1 MKKITVSGKTIDD
14 AVQSGLMQL
23 NTTEE
28 HVKVTVLVEP
38 SRGLFGLF
46 GSKEASVEMELVPD
60 AMDEAIQFLKKIL
73 QAMNVEATINIEKDT
88 DSTILHINGPEL
100 GTVIGRR
107 GQTLDALQ
115 YLVSIVGNR
124 FTDQRLRITLDA
136 ENFRKRRKATLKQLA
151 ERLANKVVK
160 TKREVVLEPMS
171 PQDRKIIHYVLQNKT
186 DVITY
191 SKGNEPNRRIVID
204 LKRDN

>member
-14 AVQSGLMQL
+14 AVQSGLKQL